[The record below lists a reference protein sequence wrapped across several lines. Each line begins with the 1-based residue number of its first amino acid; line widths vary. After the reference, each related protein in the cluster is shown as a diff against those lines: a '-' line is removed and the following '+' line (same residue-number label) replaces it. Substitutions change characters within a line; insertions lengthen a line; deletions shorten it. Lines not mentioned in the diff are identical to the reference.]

1 MARYLGENQTFDVLI
16 DDDRSG
22 EAADLVGILVDA
34 GDLHVT
40 LVHCKYSSKP
50 DAGSRLKDL
59 YEVCGQ
65 AKRGARWRDNAALP
79 LLEHLPGLNIGST
92 SDEQLRLIA
101 GAASYVQTVTK
112 GGFEVYGSD

>member
-22 EAADLVGILVDA
+22 EAADLVGIRVDG

-65 AKRGARWRDNAALP
+65 AMRGARWRDNAALP
-79 LLEHLPGLNIGST
+79 LLEHLDRRALG
-92 SDEQLRLIA
+92 
-101 GAASYVQTVTK
+101 
-112 GGFEVYGSD
+112 